1 MSSWKYKF
9 KANKSNLLH
18 FLEKKKKR
26 LVTLISVLDLLSC
39 RWYLTIISSYRNEQT
54 KALVSI
60 SAWVYAYGENEK
72 RSKVC
77 TLYLQFIRLLDQV
90 QYHPKTMDC
99 SHLLTAIKSVY
110 IVVAVCFQLMCWTG
124 VYTLFENLI
133 CLHLFMIS
141 KICKFI
147 SKASSKNVNV
157 FKWFATMLSFL

>member
-1 MSSWKYKF
+1 M
-9 KANKSNLLH
+9 
-18 FLEKKKKR
+18 
-26 LVTLISVLDLLSC
+26 TLISVLDLLSC

-99 SHLLTAIKSVY
+99 SRLLTAIKSVY
-110 IVVAVCFQLMCWTG
+110 IVVAVCFQLM
-124 VYTLFENLI
+124 
-133 CLHLFMIS
+133 
-141 KICKFI
+141 
-147 SKASSKNVNV
+147 
-157 FKWFATMLSFL
+157 